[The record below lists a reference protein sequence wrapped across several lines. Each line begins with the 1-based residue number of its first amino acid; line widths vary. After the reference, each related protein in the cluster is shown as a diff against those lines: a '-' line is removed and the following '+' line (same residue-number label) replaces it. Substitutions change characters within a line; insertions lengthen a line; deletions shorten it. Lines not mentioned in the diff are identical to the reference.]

1 MAANTPFNLSCWA
14 QGPPEPVDLLWLQ
27 DAVPL
32 TPVMG
37 RGPQHTLRIRGK
49 SGDAASSARRARQ
62 DGGGEPGSP
71 SCLFTCVCLSLYPS
85 LSGSFCPCFSP
96 LSLSASASLSLHIPT
111 FLSVCSLCP
120 FLSLCLP
127 ALSVPLFLLLYVCV
141 SVSLSFCLV
150 TPACLNRILCPGFPL
165 SCSMAQMCV
174 CVGGGGLMP
183 LCQRLTPSRALESTV
198 PSSSPPPPLCPPQ

>member
-62 DGGGEPGSP
+62 DGGGEQGSP

-96 LSLSASASLSLHIPT
+96 ESLCLCVSVPPYPHISLCVLSLSLSVSLPSSSLCFSLSASL
-111 FLSVCSLCP
+111 
-120 FLSLCLP
+120 
-127 ALSVPLFLLLYVCV
+127 
-141 SVSLSFCLV
+141 
-150 TPACLNRILCPGFPL
+150 
-165 SCSMAQMCV
+165 CV
-174 CVGGGGLMP
+174 CVCLSV
-183 LCQRLTPSRALESTV
+183 LLSRHPSLSE
-198 PSSSPPPPLCPPQ
+198 